1 MNHIQKYDASET
13 PQTARGD
20 KRRTAIL
27 EAATAVFLRDGYNGA
42 SVAEIIECSGG
53 SKATLYSY
61 FKNKEGL
68 FGAVIEKQCDH
79 ILTLF
84 EDYEDFGETIDEILF
99 EVGYRLSK
107 ALNTESN
114 INLFR
119 IIVAESPRFPDLGR
133 LYYQSGPVRG
143 YKMLSHYLGQMLDL
157 SEAEAE
163 LAAMQFF
170 DMVKAPL
177 HLQLLIQHKST
188 VRDQEMR
195 DNVKRAVTTFL
206 NGVGAC

>member
-1 MNHIQKYDASET
+1 MKTSQTHKPSDT

-20 KRRTAIL
+20 KRRVAMLDASTD
-27 EAATAVFLRDGYNGA
+27 VFLRDGYNGA
-42 SVAEIIECSGG
+42 SVAEIIERSGG
-53 SKATLYSY
+53 SKATLYGY

-68 FGAVIEKQCDH
+68 FGAVIERQCDD

-84 EDYEDFGETIDEILF
+84 QDYEDFGETIDEILF
-99 EVGYRLSK
+99 EVGYRLSR
-107 ALNTESN
+107 ALNTDSN
-114 INLFR
+114 IDLFR

-143 YKMLSHYLGQMLDL
+143 YKMLAHYLGEMLDL
-157 SEAEAE
+157 SEPAAE

-177 HLQLLIQHKST
+177 HLQRLIQHRNS
-188 VRDQEMR
+188 VSDQEMR
-195 DNVKRAVTTFL
+195 ANVKRAVKTFL
-206 NGVGAC
+206 RGVGST